1 MRLIFLLAAIIS
13 ACSTTFADDRHVV
26 LITLDGFPAYLLGDP
41 RAPIPTLRK
50 LAAEGV
56 WAEGMRVSNPSIT
69 WPNHT
74 TLVTGVTPAKHSV
87 LFNGVLVRDR
97 DGTRVTIDPA
107 RDQSELVAVPT
118 ILDIAHQAGLTTAAI
133 NWPCTRNSASI
144 DDNFPDVPGQI
155 DFMTPRL
162 KDELRADGILPV
174 GTQQEWAKLS
184 SPQWEGIWTEAACY
198 VIRHRK
204 PNLLLL
210 HIGPD
215 AVHHYYGPQTMAG
228 YTACALADREVRD
241 VLAALD
247 DAGIRGQTAVIV
259 TADHGFAADKK
270 LVEPNVLLRKQ
281 GLLNAAPSGI
291 VAGQVQVVSEGGTA
305 FVYFSDPQTA
315 AQLRDKVVKLFQG
328 QEGIAEVITPD
339 RYPGLGL
346 PTPDKNP
353 HIGDL
358 LLAAQDGYAF
368 AGIATGEDAVRP
380 ALIGVSMVGN
390 HGYLS
395 SNPKMNA
402 VFIAAGRGI
411 PKQKPI
417 GVIDN
422 TAVAPT
428 AAALLGLQIPNAEGT
443 PLSDVLTKDVTR

>member
-1 MRLIFLLAAIIS
+1 MKASSALLLATILS

-26 LITLDGFPAYLLGDP
+26 LITLDGFPAYLFSDP

-87 LFNGVLVRDR
+87 LFNGVLVRDPEAR
-97 DGTRVTIDPA
+97 RVMIDPA
-107 RDQSELVAVPT
+107 RDQADLVAVPT
-118 ILDIAHQAGLTTAAI
+118 ILDIAHKAGLATAGI
-133 NWPCTRNSASI
+133 NWPCTRNAASI

-162 KDELRADGILPV
+162 KEELRADGVLPV
-174 GTQQEWAKLS
+174 ATQQEWAKLS

-215 AVHHYYGPQTMAG
+215 AVHHSYGPQTMAG

-241 VLAALD
+241 VLTALG
-247 DAGIRGQTAVIV
+247 DAGIWGQTTVIV
-259 TADHGFAADKK
+259 TADHGFAGNKK
-270 LVEPNVLLRKQ
+270 LVEPNVLLRKE
-281 GLLNAAPSGI
+281 GLLNAAPTGLI
-291 VAGQVQVVSEGGTA
+291 TGQVQVISEGGTA
-305 FVYFSDPQTA
+305 FVYFNDPQA
-315 AQLRDKVVKLFQG
+315 ASQLRDKVIKLFQG
-328 QEGIAEVITPD
+328 QEGIAEVIIPD
-339 RYPGLGL
+339 RYPSLGL
-346 PTPDKNP
+346 PSPDKNP
-353 HIGDL
+353 HIGEL

-368 AGIATGEDAVRP
+368 GGIATGEDAVRP
-380 ALIGVSMVGN
+380 AVIGVSMVGN
-390 HGYLS
+390 HGYLN
-395 SNPKMNA
+395 SNPMMNA

-411 PKQKPI
+411 LKGKSI

-422 TAVAPT
+422 TSVAPT
-428 AAALLGLQIPNAEGT
+428 IAALLGVQMPSAEGA
-443 PLSDVLTKDVTR
+443 PLSDILAKE

>member
-1 MRLIFLLAAIIS
+1 MRIIIFLLSIIS
-13 ACSTTFADDRHVV
+13 VCTASLADDRHVV
-26 LITLDGFPAYLLGDP
+26 LITLDGFPAYLFSDP
-41 RAPIPTLRK
+41 RAPIPTLRR

-56 WAEGMRVSNPSIT
+56 LAEGMRVSNPSIT

-74 TLVTGVTPAKHSV
+74 TLVTGVNAARHSV
-87 LFNGVLVRDR
+87 LFNGVLMRDR
-97 DGTRVTIDPA
+97 DGRRVMIDPA
-107 RDQSELVAVPT
+107 RDQSDLVAVPT
-118 ILDIAHQAGLTTAAI
+118 ILDIAHKAGLTTAAI

-162 KDELRADGILPV
+162 KDELRANGLLPV
-174 GTQQEWAKLS
+174 ETQKEWAKLS
-184 SPQWEGIWTEAACY
+184 AAQWEGIWTDAACY

-228 YTACALADREVRD
+228 YTATALADREVQD
-241 VLAALD
+241 VLAALE
-247 DAGIRGQTAVIV
+247 DAGIRSQTTVIV
-259 TADHGFAADKK
+259 TADHGFAVAKK
-270 LVEPNVLLRKQ
+270 LIEPNVLLRKE
-281 GLLNAAPSGI
+281 GLLHAGPTGVVS
-291 VAGQVQVVSEGGTA
+291 GQVQVVPEGGTA

-315 AQLRDKVVKLFQG
+315 TQLREKVIALFQK

-353 HIGDL
+353 HVGDL
-358 LLAAQDGYAF
+358 LLAAKDGYAF
-368 AGIATGEDAVRP
+368 GGIATGDDEIRP
-380 ALIGVSMVGN
+380 AVIGVNMVGH
-390 HGYLS
+390 HGYLN

-402 VFIAAGRGI
+402 IFIATGRGI
-411 PKQKPI
+411 LKGKNL

-422 TAVAPT
+422 TSVAPT
-428 AAALLGLQIPNAEGT
+428 VAALLGLQIPSAEGR
-443 PLSDVLTKDVTR
+443 PLTDILTKVVIP